1 MNYLDASVV
10 VALLTPEVG
19 SDRAEAWLQATEDK
33 PCISPWVNSEVS
45 SALSIKVRTGALSL
59 ETRAIALADWHR
71 LRDASLAIE
80 PIIADNFNLAATYC
94 DHADLKLRAGDALHL
109 AICFTAGH
117 RLVTLDPAM
126 ADAALALGIPAVVP

>member
-45 SALSIKVRTGALSL
+45 SALSIKVRTNALSL

-80 PIIADNFNLAATYC
+80 PSLRTISISPQLIAIMLISNFV
-94 DHADLKLRAGDALHL
+94 RAMHCISPSASPP
-109 AICFTAGH
+109 AIAS
-117 RLVTLDPAM
+117 
-126 ADAALALGIPAVVP
+126 